1 MSLLVV
7 FFFFVRFLTQWCA
20 KRRVKHNSTFYN
32 DIQFDAC
39 LGCVCTQQACH
50 YFFGDVQQAAAG
62 GAGGDGW
69 SDNRRI
75 DWMWI
80 NGRHTDTPGH
90 IQIFR
95 FVPKKINKWRAFCII
110 TLVFCF
116 ILERHHSLLVMT
128 YIFDMTIHMSPPNIH
143 ISFTFSHS
151 NFAFFSSY
159 FHFVYFNITFHV
171 WRCAVLHFIIM
182 LCMSIELYY
191 MLCIYEDDQKWW
203 NCIFR
208 THEKAREIKTR
219 NKTNGK

>member
-7 FFFFVRFLTQWCA
+7 FFFFRSLSDTVMRETPCEAQFYILQWHSIWCWFGMCVHA
-20 KRRVKHNSTFYN
+20 TSVSLFFWWCSTS
-32 DIQFDAC
+32 C
-39 LGCVCTQQACH
+39 CWWCRWWWLVGQQAH
-50 YFFGDVQQAAAG
+50 KLNVNQ
-62 GAGGDGW
+62 W
-69 SDNRRI
+69 SPH
-75 DWMWI
+75 
-80 NGRHTDTPGH
+80 RHTRPHPD
-90 IQIFR
+90 ISLCA
-95 FVPKKINKWRAFCII
+95 KKINKWRAFCII